1 MAGAVLLAS
10 CWSHT
15 DARGGPSYLASHQIL
30 LRLHWSVEEQQGL
43 PPAQLVPVAAHG
55 VQALLKQ
62 TSVEGLQ
69 QSEVA
74 WQPVAPLTTQPEPLL
89 HHRGHWLR
97 GFH

>member
-55 VQALLKQ
+55 VQVPPLQ

-74 WQPVAPLTTQPEPLL
+74 WQPVAPLTMQAEPPL
-89 HHRGHWLR
+89 HRKGH
-97 GFH
+97 